1 LNEFTG
7 LLAELQ
13 RHLALQWI
21 DDETQPET
29 EPPDARS
36 VNAVD
41 FVIPPPEELTAL
53 YAAAQGGFMSEV
65 QQEANRLKQ
74 LAPEYITFANQVL
87 ELSQQF
93 NDEAILDLLGARIE

>member
-1 LNEFTG
+1 MPACTTIVLASIEYTE

-21 DDETQPET
+21 YDETQSET

-36 VNAVD
+36 ANAVD
-41 FVIPPPEELTAL
+41 FALPPAGELVAL
-53 YAAAQGGFMSEV
+53 YAAAQGGFMSDV

-74 LAPEYITFANQVL
+74 LEPEYITFANRVL
-87 ELSQQF
+87 ELSQ
-93 NDEAILDLLGARIE
+93 